1 MEALRENQEYRV
13 QGDYLDLLAMQ
24 EREVLEESGD
34 KLDPLVQL
42 ESLEHQEVEECL
54 ALMDLKE

>member
-24 EREVLEESGD
+24 ERGVLEGSGD

>member
-24 EREVLEESGD
+24 ERGVLEESGD